1 MEVYKGFEKG
11 VEMRKVPT
19 LQDVATKAGVSTA
32 TVSRC
37 LNTPEIVVE
46 STRVRVMAAV
56 KSLGYA
62 PNFSARS
69 LVAKRTLTIGAV
81 IPTMENAI
89 FAEGIQAVQDVLQA
103 NGYMLLV
110 ASSGYDPEAEADA
123 IRTLAARGADGL
135 LLIGL
140 DRDASVYD
148 FLATQSIPA
157 VAVWTHDPEGPLPSV
172 GFDNAAAMA
181 EMVRHAIGLGHRR
194 VGVISGTIAG
204 NDRARRRVDGVQAAL
219 AEAGLPA
226 APVVETTYGIGEG
239 GAALDRLLAEAPDLT
254 LVICGNDVLAAGAIR
269 RARQTGRDV
278 PGDLSITGF
287 DDISLASL
295 VEPTLTTVRVP
306 HRSMGEAAARTVLAL
321 VAGEEAEG
329 QLLPTTL
336 MLRESLGAPRR

>member
-1 MEVYKGFEKG
+1 
-11 VEMRKVPT
+11 MRKAPT

-46 STRVRVMAAV
+46 ETRTRVMAAV
-56 KSLGYA
+56 KALGYA

-89 FAEGIQAVQDVLQA
+89 FAEGIQAVQEVLQA
-103 NGYMLLV
+103 EGYMLLV
-110 ASSGYDPEAEADA
+110 ASSGYDPDAEADA

-148 FLATQSIPA
+148 FLTTQSIPA
-157 VAVWTHDPEGPLPSV
+157 VAVWTHDPEGPIPSV
-172 GFDNAAAMA
+172 GFDNAGAMA
-181 EMVRHAIGLGHRR
+181 EMTRHAIGLGHKR
-194 VGVISGTIAG
+194 VGVISGMTAG
-204 NDRARRRVDGVQAAL
+204 NDRARNRVAGVQSAL
-219 AEAGLPA
+219 AEAGLAA
-226 APVVETTYGIGEG
+226 APVVETTYGIAEG
-239 GAALDRLLAEAPDLT
+239 GAALTELLERAPDLT

-269 RARQTGRDV
+269 SARESGRTV

-287 DDISLASL
+287 DDIALASL
-295 VEPTLTTVRVP
+295 VEPSLTTVRVP
-306 HRSMGEAAARTVLAL
+306 HRTMGEAAARAVLAL
-321 VAGEEAEG
+321 VAGEGAEG
-329 QLLPTTL
+329 RALPTKL
-336 MLRESLGAPRR
+336 MLRESLGSPRA